1 MATTLGI
8 LPWAPGEAEAA
19 AARCFRDWLAARE
32 GGTAG
37 AGDAA
42 EKIAALEKV
51 RHFLLKHGAARFVTL
66 RDDELPDERP
76 VANRAG
82 WRKRIGRRGD
92 GQGGNDWHYCIPP
105 EVWSRE
111 VCAGLDPKAVAGALR
126 DAGFLLPQG
135 SGRLTRME
143 RVGLGNPVR
152 VYANN
157 EAILAGNRSAEGP
170 DNADEE
176 ETLPF

>member
-1 MATTLGI
+1 V
-8 LPWAPGEAEAA
+8 AE
-19 AARCFRDWLAARE
+19 
-32 GGTAG
+32 T
-37 AGDAA
+37 
-42 EKIAALEKV
+42 IAALEKV
-51 RHFLLKHGAARFVTL
+51 RHFLLTHGAARFVTL
-66 RDDELPDERP
+66 REGELPDDLP
-76 VANRAG
+76 VAKRAG
-82 WRKRIGRRGD
+82 WRKRIGRRGG

-111 VCAGLDPKAVAGALR
+111 VCAGFDHKAAAQALQ
-126 DAGFLLPQG
+126 DAGYLLAQG
-135 SGRLTRME
+135 TGRLTRME

-157 EAILAGNRSAEGP
+157 EAILAGNRWAEGP

>member
-1 MATTLGI
+1 MATALGI

-19 AARCFRDWLAARE
+19 AARCFHDWLTARE

-42 EKIAALEKV
+42 ETIAALAKV
-51 RHFLLKHGAARFVTL
+51 RHFLLTHGAARFVTL
-66 RDDELPDERP
+66 RDDELPDDRP
-76 VANRAG
+76 VAHRAG

-92 GQGGNDWHYCIPP
+92 GQGANDWHYCIPP

-111 VCAGLDPKAVAGALR
+111 VCAGLDATAVARALQ
-126 DAGFLLPQG
+126 DAGYLLPQG
-135 SGRLTRME
+135 AGRLARME
-143 RVGLGNPVR
+143 RVGLENPVR
-152 VYANN
+152 VYAIN
-157 EAILAGNRSAEGP
+157 EVILAGNRWAEGP
-170 DNADEE
+170 DNADVE